1 MSLSET
7 LAGYLLQRQPDET
20 ARQNARRGVWD
31 FIAACWPVLTGQV
44 PDSGLPKL
52 RQLYPATHPASSA
65 LLLGYAGHA
74 LDYDDFHAGFHGH
87 PSTVILPALFAWCES
102 RDDFPLHAFLD
113 AYISGVEMA
122 GRLGLAVTSQHYIAG
137 HHNTATLGTLAATA
151 ALARLS
157 GATIPQTEIA
167 LGIAATQASGLRAQ
181 FGSQVKALH
190 AGWAAERAVQA
201 VQLALA
207 GFEGQQHG
215 VIEAFLQTASGG
227 QAQPL
232 RLTEHWGDPWR
243 ITSPG
248 LEFKPFPV
256 CSGTHSAA
264 EAARQLRSQALAQ
277 GCDLQLWLASLRR
290 IEIAF
295 PPGGDI
301 APSIRQPSNGIEA
314 RFSLEYVTAAMLIYG
329 ELRLSDFAE
338 GPVNPQIMALAARV
352 ERCPD
357 LSAPPDA
364 VDPTQRF
371 HQITLLCNDGTSLIQ
386 RRTRRQSL
394 ADPVD
399 VAQKLAQAFQN
410 EPTAIRERL
419 LQDCTLTDS
428 GQLQRLTIT
437 LAETLKR
444 PHVEE

>member
-1 MSLSET
+1 MTLSDT
-7 LAGYLLQRQPDET
+7 LADCLLHRQPDAL
-20 ARQNARRGVWD
+20 ARHHARRGVWD
-31 FIAACWPVLTGQV
+31 FIAACWPVLAGRVT
-44 PDSGLPKL
+44 DSGLPHL
-52 RQLYPATHPASSA
+52 RQLYPADNPSAKA

-74 LDYDDFHAGFHGH
+74 LDYDDFHANFHGH
-87 PSTVILPALFAWCES
+87 PSTVILPALFAWCEW
-102 RDDFPLHAFLD
+102 RGDFPLPTFLD

-122 GRLGLAVTSQHYIAG
+122 GRLGLAVTSQHYLSG

-157 GATIPQTEIA
+157 GATVQQTKVA

-201 VQLALA
+201 VRLALA
-207 GFEGQQHG
+207 GFEGQQQG
-215 VIEAFLQTASGG
+215 VIDAFLQIASGG
-227 QAQPL
+227 QAKTSA
-232 RLTEHWGDPWR
+232 LTEHWGAPWR
-243 ITSPG
+243 ITTPG
-248 LEFKPFPV
+248 LEFKPFAV

-264 EAARQLRSQALAQ
+264 EAARTLRQQGLAQ
-277 GCDLQLWLASLRR
+277 GDNLQPWLASLRR

-301 APSIRQPSNGIEA
+301 AASIRQPTNGIEA

-338 GPVNPQIMALAARV
+338 GPVDPQIMALAARV
-352 ERCPD
+352 ARCPD

-371 HQITLLCNDGTSLIQ
+371 HQVTLVHDNGATQ
-386 RRTRRQSL
+386 VARRTRRQSL
-394 ADPVD
+394 AEPVD
-399 VAQKLAQAFQN
+399 VAQKLAQALQS
-410 EPTAIRERL
+410 EPTAVRETL
-419 LQDCTLTDS
+419 LRDCALTDDR
-428 GQLQRLTIT
+428 QLQRLTEALCQT
-437 LAETLKR
+437 LY
-444 PHVEE
+444 